1 MDQQPNIDGIKLDLT
16 NEEFFNYAR
25 LILED
30 PPRRVIFLTGK
41 AGTGKSTFLKYI
53 INKLNQDNEKS
64 EIQRPYVVL
73 APTGVAAVNVH
84 GQTIHS
90 FFKLPLG
97 AFLPQDEKYK
107 LSNIK
112 KCFSYNNDKIELIKH
127 LSLMIIDEISMV
139 RCDVLDIIDKILRV
153 YRKDERPFGGVK
165 VLLIGDIF
173 QLPPIASTK
182 IYDKDLDAWVP
193 IKSLLMRQGY
203 KSVHFFDSDTYIN
216 SNPYRLELKKP
227 YRQKE
232 EVFIQLLDKARIN
245 KLDPNDIVMLNTR
258 HCKPTELAQEDII
271 HLAPLNSIVD
281 AYNQQ
286 QYDALEGDEKEYHA
300 SIQGD
305 FPEKIMPVQNLIK
318 LKIGTQVMICRNHF
332 DNDGDLLKTYYNG
345 TIGKI
350 ERLDD
355 ECIYIKSKNPL
366 TNEDVRYVIEKCTW
380 ENIEYTWNR
389 ETKLM
394 EETVLGSF
402 TQFPIKT
409 AWAITIHKSQGLTFD
424 HVMLSLRDC
433 FAPGQVYVA
442 LSRCRKLNGI
452 FLSNPISDN
461 IFKDD
466 PRVIEEIK
474 KVDPDY
480 DIKTTLKNMD
490 ADKYYAL
497 ARKAIMH
504 NRPNEILKYYNEA
517 RKYRDDYDT
526 APFNKYIA
534 HIAQL
539 LHDYKEHRNSLLNEK
554 LARLNEI
561 EKLKKDIELLD
572 DTYQKISQQYNE
584 VRNESINLQKNNS
597 CQQQII
603 ATQDKKISTLEQLIT
618 KNEIEKAGLASKID
632 EYKEI
637 ILKNEASIENK
648 QNDIITLSIQN
659 SKMQGQNNL
668 LKDELEKTRQEL
680 SRVQQIKWWQK
691 LFGKK

>member
-1 MDQQPNIDGIKLDLT
+1 M
-16 NEEFFNYAR
+16 
-25 LILED
+25 
-30 PPRRVIFLTGK
+30 
-41 AGTGKSTFLKYI
+41 
-53 INKLNQDNEKS
+53 
-64 EIQRPYVVL
+64 
-73 APTGVAAVNVH
+73 
-84 GQTIHS
+84 
-90 FFKLPLG
+90 
-97 AFLPQDEKYK
+97 
-107 LSNIK
+107 
-112 KCFSYNNDKIELIKH
+112 
-127 LSLMIIDEISMV
+127 
-139 RCDVLDIIDKILRV
+139 
-153 YRKDERPFGGVK
+153 
-165 VLLIGDIF
+165 
-173 QLPPIASTK
+173 
-182 IYDKDLDAWVP
+182 
-193 IKSLLMRQGY
+193 
-203 KSVHFFDSDTYIN
+203 
-216 SNPYRLELKKP
+216 
-227 YRQKE
+227 
-232 EVFIQLLDKARIN
+232 
-245 KLDPNDIVMLNTR
+245 
-258 HCKPTELAQEDII
+258 AQEDII

-490 ADKYYAL
+490 ADKYYAF
-497 ARKAIMH
+497 
-504 NRPNEILKYYNEA
+504 YNA
-517 RKYRDDYDT
+517 
-526 APFNKYIA
+526 
-534 HIAQL
+534 
-539 LHDYKEHRNSLLNEK
+539 
-554 LARLNEI
+554 
-561 EKLKKDIELLD
+561 
-572 DTYQKISQQYNE
+572 
-584 VRNESINLQKNNS
+584 
-597 CQQQII
+597 
-603 ATQDKKISTLEQLIT
+603 
-618 KNEIEKAGLASKID
+618 
-632 EYKEI
+632 
-637 ILKNEASIENK
+637 
-648 QNDIITLSIQN
+648 
-659 SKMQGQNNL
+659 
-668 LKDELEKTRQEL
+668 
-680 SRVQQIKWWQK
+680 
-691 LFGKK
+691 

>member
-25 LILED
+25 LVLED

-112 KCFSYNNDKIELIKH
+112 KCFSYNNNKIELIKH

-182 IYDKDLDAWVP
+182 IYDKDLNAWVP

-203 KSVHFFDSDTYIN
+203 KSVHFFDSDAYIN

-332 DNDGDLLKTYYNG
+332 DNDGDPLKTYYNG

-350 ERLDD
+350 ERFDD
-355 ECIYIKSKNPL
+355 DRIYIKSKNPL
-366 TNEDVRYVIEKCTW
+366 TNEDVQYDIEKCTW

-433 FAPGQVYVA
+433 FAPGQAYVA

-452 FLSNPISDN
+452 FLSNPISAN
-461 IFKDD
+461 IFKND

-474 KVDPDY
+474 KIDPDY
-480 DIKTTLKNMD
+480 DIKIIINNME
-490 ADKYYAL
+490 ADKNYAL
-497 ARKAIMH
+497 AHKAIMH

-526 APFNKYIA
+526 VPFNKYIA
-534 HIAQL
+534 RVVKL
-539 LHDYKEHRNSLLNEK
+539 LHEYKEHRNSLLNEK

-572 DTYQKISQQYNE
+572 DAYRE
-584 VRNESINLQKNNS
+584 VRNESINLQK
-597 CQQQII
+597 II

-637 ILKNEASIENK
+637 ISKNEASIENK

-659 SKMQGQNNL
+659 SKIQGQNNL
-668 LKDELEKTRQEL
+668 LKDDLEKTRQEL
-680 SRVQQIKWWQK
+680 SRVNQIKWWQK

>member
-1 MDQQPNIDGIKLDLT
+1 
-16 NEEFFNYAR
+16 
-25 LILED
+25 
-30 PPRRVIFLTGK
+30 
-41 AGTGKSTFLKYI
+41 
-53 INKLNQDNEKS
+53 
-64 EIQRPYVVL
+64 
-73 APTGVAAVNVH
+73 
-84 GQTIHS
+84 
-90 FFKLPLG
+90 
-97 AFLPQDEKYK
+97 
-107 LSNIK
+107 
-112 KCFSYNNDKIELIKH
+112 
-127 LSLMIIDEISMV
+127 
-139 RCDVLDIIDKILRV
+139 
-153 YRKDERPFGGVK
+153 
-165 VLLIGDIF
+165 
-173 QLPPIASTK
+173 
-182 IYDKDLDAWVP
+182 
-193 IKSLLMRQGY
+193 
-203 KSVHFFDSDTYIN
+203 
-216 SNPYRLELKKP
+216 
-227 YRQKE
+227 
-232 EVFIQLLDKARIN
+232 
-245 KLDPNDIVMLNTR
+245 
-258 HCKPTELAQEDII
+258 
-271 HLAPLNSIVD
+271 
-281 AYNQQ
+281 
-286 QYDALEGDEKEYHA
+286 
-300 SIQGD
+300 
-305 FPEKIMPVQNLIK
+305 MPVENLIK
-318 LKIGTQVMICRNHF
+318 LKIGTQVMIRRNHF
-332 DNDGDLLKTYYNG
+332 DNDSQKTYYNG
-345 TIGKI
+345 TIGKV
-350 ERLDD
+350 EHLDD
-355 ECIYIKSKNPL
+355 DYIRIKSKNPL

-380 ENIEYTWNR
+380 ENIEYTWNQ

-394 EETVLGSF
+394 EEKVLGSF

-433 FAPGQVYVA
+433 FAPGQAYVA

-452 FLSNPISDN
+452 FLSNPIAAN

-466 PRVIEEIK
+466 PRVIKEIE

-480 DIKTTLKNMD
+480 NIKITLKNMD

-497 ARKAIMH
+497 AHKAIMH

-534 HIAQL
+534 HIVKL

-572 DTYQKISQQYNE
+572 DTYQE
-584 VRNESINLQKNNS
+584 VRNESIILQKNNS
-597 CQQQII
+597 RQQQII

-659 SKMQGQNNL
+659 SKIQGQNNL